1 MHQERYSIEKPFS
14 NQGGMGLTYLALDNN
29 LNRYV
34 VLKKVNSTQK
44 DGETLNLYNRQFK
57 NEAINQANLTHHN
70 IAKIYDY
77 YEKDS
82 IGHIVMEYVDGQS
95 LYEILKEIRLNSKL
109 EEILDIIYQ
118 CIDGVKYAHENG
130 IVHRDIKLEN
140 IMYNK
145 KTSSIKIID
154 FGLSK
159 IKEENREETVKFFGT
174 NGYIPKEVYD
184 LCYGNIDKIDEEKR
198 DIYALGV
205 VAYILLTGEIPYGL
219 ENIPRNFKIE
229 SAPYIKE
236 YRDDISDEL
245 NELFYSMINIY
256 PENRLENLS
265 LVLDAIRKQIRNGY
279 TPLVRMPKF
288 EYSTKIRDAIHGY
301 IKLSKDEMKIVDNR
315 FFQRLRN
322 IKQLGTTYLIYPCA
336 VHSRFEHSLGVM
348 YIATKIFD
356 EIVSKSNDILGWD
369 KDEINKQRKMLRLL
383 SLLHDIGHGPFS
395 HCGDGL
401 FDGTIKN
408 HENMSAKIIR
418 ESELKD
424 IINNIGAKNGG
435 FTHNEIAGLIEGKYL
450 EKYRLIKQIFSGNI
464 IDADRMDYLL
474 RDSYM
479 CGVKYG
485 SYDIEHIIKS
495 IKIDDSSDKL
505 ILAIDHKGKYVL
517 EEFILARYYMFN
529 QIYYHKTRRI
539 YDKMIEK
546 SIKNYLRI
554 QYLNSFPDDI
564 NKFIELDDH
573 KIMDYIKSNSSDI
586 WNKMFLRRNHYKLI
600 YEVFPEIN
608 DQDKERVM
616 KIRKRIEGSSIPVD
630 KYIIDEKS
638 KSPVTYRD
646 EEGNPMLGVV
656 NKDGRLVAIDEVSSI
671 LKNMNKDTYLFR
683 VYSDSSYINQ
693 ILKLIEEVE

>member
-1 MHQERYSIEKPFS
+1 
-14 NQGGMGLTYLALDNN
+14 
-29 LNRYV
+29 
-34 VLKKVNSTQK
+34 
-44 DGETLNLYNRQFK
+44 
-57 NEAINQANLTHHN
+57 
-70 IAKIYDY
+70 
-77 YEKDS
+77 
-82 IGHIVMEYVDGQS
+82 
-95 LYEILKEIRLNSKL
+95 
-109 EEILDIIYQ
+109 
-118 CIDGVKYAHENG
+118 
-130 IVHRDIKLEN
+130 
-140 IMYNK
+140 
-145 KTSSIKIID
+145 
-154 FGLSK
+154 
-159 IKEENREETVKFFGT
+159 
-174 NGYIPKEVYD
+174 
-184 LCYGNIDKIDEEKR
+184 
-198 DIYALGV
+198 
-205 VAYILLTGEIPYGL
+205 
-219 ENIPRNFKIE
+219 
-229 SAPYIKE
+229 
-236 YRDDISDEL
+236 
-245 NELFYSMINIY
+245 MINIY

-554 QYLNSFPDDI
+554 QYLNSFPDNI